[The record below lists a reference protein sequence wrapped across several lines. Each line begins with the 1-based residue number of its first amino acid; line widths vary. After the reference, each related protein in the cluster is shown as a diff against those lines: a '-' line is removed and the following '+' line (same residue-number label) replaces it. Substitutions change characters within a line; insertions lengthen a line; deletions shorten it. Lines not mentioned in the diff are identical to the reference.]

1 MASAWVSPQ
10 TPNFAGTYWQ
20 GMLDQITHLV
30 LPVMAIMLVSFAGYS
45 RYSRATMLE
54 TMSQDYVRTARSKG
68 LTERRV
74 VLRHA
79 LRNALIPLTTL
90 AAYDFGNI
98 MGGAVITETVFARS
112 GMGSMFVTGLLH
124 TDPNPV
130 MGFYIVTAASIMVF
144 TMLADIAY
152 AHLDPRIRLG

>member
-1 MASAWVSPQ
+1 
-10 TPNFAGTYWQ
+10 
-20 GMLDQITHLV
+20 
-30 LPVMAIMLVSFAGYS
+30 
-45 RYSRATMLE
+45 
-54 TMSQDYVRTARSKG
+54 VRTARSKG

-98 MGGAVITETVFARS
+98 LGGAVITETVFARS

-130 MGFYIVTAASIMVF
+130 MGFYVVTAASIVVF
-144 TMLADIAY
+144 TVLADIGYAY
-152 AHLDPRIRLG
+152 LDPRIRLA